1 MKKRSFL
8 LLVTA
13 LSFFIFSSY
22 SVRTLA
28 ETNNYDADQAFR
40 IEYGWSEEI
49 PQGVLEVADLFS
61 LANTKAYDTWELQ
74 STDVYYYSNNRT
86 MTLYSYTLT
95 FMNDT
100 RLCKGVTAHSAH
112 LYGYVSAHFANIW
125 GVMDHD
131 SYSGRQYSY
140 YGTEA
145 ETPSAPGGNGWLGI
159 AHTNCGIEIN

>member
-74 STDVYYYSNNRT
+74 STDV
-86 MTLYSYTLT
+86 
-95 FMNDT
+95 
-100 RLCKGVTAHSAH
+100 
-112 LYGYVSAHFANIW
+112 
-125 GVMDHD
+125 
-131 SYSGRQYSY
+131 
-140 YGTEA
+140 
-145 ETPSAPGGNGWLGI
+145 
-159 AHTNCGIEIN
+159 